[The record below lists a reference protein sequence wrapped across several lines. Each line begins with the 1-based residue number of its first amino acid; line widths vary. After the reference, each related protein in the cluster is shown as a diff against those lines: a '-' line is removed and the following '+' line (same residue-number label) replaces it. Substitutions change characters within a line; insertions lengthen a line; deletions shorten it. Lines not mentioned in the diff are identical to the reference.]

1 MSKIKTII
9 KKIIKIL
16 HFNLYLFKC
25 KSKGQVPYIIFGTP
39 LHGNLGDHAIIYSE
53 IYFLKQNGKKYIFEV
68 STYEDEICF
77 DYICKKLKKD
87 ARIFITGGG
96 SIGSQWIEEEK
107 FIRKVI
113 KSFPDNKIVIFPQ
126 TVYYSDDENGKYELE
141 ISKKIYNGHKNLSL
155 CLREKVSYEFCKSN
169 FQNVNIVLVPDI
181 VLCLYGKKFKQVD
194 RKDDILICFRHDAE
208 KKMSSKE
215 FENITDILKKYG
227 NLKYTDTVIKKVI
240 YPILRKKFL
249 FEKLIEFSSSR
260 LVVTDRLHGMIFAA
274 ITKTPCIVFSN
285 YNHKVKGVYSWIK
298 DLNYIV
304 YMENEEELEEKV
316 SALLKLH
323 EEDFNT
329 INLEVKFNDLK
340 KLIKE

>member
-1 MSKIKTII
+1 MNKFKTII

-25 KSKGQVPYIIFGTP
+25 KIEGQVPYIIFGTP

-53 IYFLKQNGKKYIFEV
+53 IYFLRKNGIKNIFEV

-87 ARIFITGGG
+87 ARIFVTGGG

-126 TVYYSDDENGKYELE
+126 TVYYSDDEKGKKELE
-141 ISKKIYNGHKNLSL
+141 ISKKIYNEHKMLSL

-169 FQNVNIVLVPDI
+169 FQNINLVLVPDI
-181 VLCLYGKKFKQVD
+181 VLCLYGKKFKQVN

-208 KKMSSKE
+208 KKMSNKE
-215 FENITDILKKYG
+215 FENVTSILRKYG
-227 NLKYTDTVIKKVI
+227 DLVYTDTVVKKVI
-240 YPILRKKFL
+240 YPFTRKKFL
-249 FEKLIEFSSSR
+249 FDKLTEFSRSK

-304 YMENEEELEEKV
+304 YMEDEDELEEKAN
-316 SALLKLH
+316 SLLKLY
-323 EEDFNT
+323 EKDFNT
-329 INLEVKFNDLK
+329 INLEIKFNDLE